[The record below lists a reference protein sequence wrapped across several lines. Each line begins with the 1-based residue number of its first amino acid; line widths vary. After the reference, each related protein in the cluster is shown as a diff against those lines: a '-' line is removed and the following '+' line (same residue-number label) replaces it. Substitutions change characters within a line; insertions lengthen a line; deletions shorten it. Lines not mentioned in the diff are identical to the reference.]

1 MMKIQYKIFNTF
13 LVIGLLFILSCAD
26 DPAPT
31 LMDLPAGG
39 QPAPIINSIEPQDVG
54 LAGVTVLTITG
65 SNFAPGVDSV
75 SVTFNGTKGTVL
87 SVTNTQIKVRAANVV
102 ADTVQI
108 KVASYKS
115 ENFSNIVNYKLLT
128 ASEEYFAFDPNNGQV
143 PYAFIFN
150 NSGDMLVSIDNAGIK
165 KITPQKVLSDYIPK
179 GNAQKW
185 DCLKF
190 GPNFELY
197 GSRTIN
203 AIWKLV
209 EGIAPSSTWVSL
221 TSGVFAKDIE
231 FDSNNNLW
239 VVGPANRVLR
249 IDQNKVVT
257 TFTVTGTY
265 KSARVFNNA
274 LYIAG
279 NNGTT
284 EGIWKIP
291 ILANGDLDIANQE
304 LYFDLWQSYTGKIAF
319 AITFAADGDL
329 IIGTDRDPDPLI
341 VVHPDKSSEVLY
353 PGIIKAG
360 KVIFLYWSPSSS
372 SLFFTREVK
381 KDAANKIIYTQSVIR
396 VEMQKSGA
404 PYYGN

>member
-1 MMKIQYKIFNTF
+1 MKIQYKIFNTF

-75 SVTFNGTKGTVL
+75 SVTFNGAKGTVL

-165 KITPQKVLSDYIPK
+165 KITPQKYYQIISLK
-179 GNAQKW
+179 GM
-185 DCLKF
+185 L
-190 GPNFELY
+190 
-197 GSRTIN
+197 
-203 AIWKLV
+203 
-209 EGIAPSSTWVSL
+209 
-221 TSGVFAKDIE
+221 
-231 FDSNNNLW
+231 
-239 VVGPANRVLR
+239 
-249 IDQNKVVT
+249 
-257 TFTVTGTY
+257 
-265 KSARVFNNA
+265 
-274 LYIAG
+274 
-279 NNGTT
+279 
-284 EGIWKIP
+284 
-291 ILANGDLDIANQE
+291 
-304 LYFDLWQSYTGKIAF
+304 
-319 AITFAADGDL
+319 
-329 IIGTDRDPDPLI
+329 
-341 VVHPDKSSEVLY
+341 
-353 PGIIKAG
+353 
-360 KVIFLYWSPSSS
+360 
-372 SLFFTREVK
+372 
-381 KDAANKIIYTQSVIR
+381 
-396 VEMQKSGA
+396 KSGIV
-404 PYYGN
+404 